1 MVAHTSD
8 AIARLAPVRGRLN
21 GGPDAGRRPFRVANA
36 ISFLS
41 WARHEMLTTELQRS
55 VDGQTPCVPKVFVQA
70 FGTLQEHRI
79 DVDG

>member
-1 MVAHTSD
+1 MRVDDRSGWD
-8 AIARLAPVRGRLN
+8 NAIA
-21 GGPDAGRRPFRVANA
+21 
-36 ISFLS
+36 FLS
-41 WARHEMLTTELQRS
+41 CGHEMLTTERQRS